1 MKDTTRVPAPVGE
14 LVPWLPSLSLNT
26 TVFQDL
32 LTEILSWLGGMDG
45 ASNENDTAEEKIFTD
60 TGCNEQMEESL

>member
-14 LVPWLPSLSLNT
+14 LVPWLPSLTL

-32 LTEILSWLGGMDG
+32 LTEILGWLGGMDG
-45 ASNENDTAEEKIFTD
+45 ASNENNTTEEKVFTD
-60 TGCNEQMEESL
+60 TGYNE